1 MMVNEKLNVLF
12 VDDERD
18 ICSLAANLISVRGYQ
33 VDTATDGLNALLKIK
48 KKPADIVLT
57 DLRMPRM
64 NGMELLT
71 RVKANYPFTEVIM
84 ITGYGS
90 IPLAVEASR
99 KGAFGFITKPF
110 ALELI
115 DELDKAKDFIIKNRG
130 KTGPNKQLSLFRTED
145 FIFESAKMRDLDD
158 KIGDIAL
165 SNASVLITG
174 ESGTGKEIIANQIH
188 HRSKRREH
196 PFIRVNCAAIPCSI
210 MESEL
215 FGHEKGAF
223 TGAISNRKG
232 RFELA
237 DGGTIF
243 LDEIGDMPLST
254 QVKVLRVLQERE
266 FERVGG
272 TKTIKVDFRVVSATS
287 KNLEEEIQKGS
298 FRKELYYRINVI
310 PIHLLPL
317 KERKTDIPLLAN
329 FFVEKFNLE
338 IDKED
343 IKLTDKAMEK
353 LIHYPW
359 PGNVREL
366 ENMMERMVVLSSS
379 NVIEEKDITIAL
391 NGKHFGGSSFF
402 DLSFKEA
409 KKEMLREYLIKSL
422 EKNHW
427 NITKTA
433 AEIGINRINLIRNM
447 NRLEIKERP
456 KSLSK

>member
-1 MMVNEKLNVLF
+1 MVNEKLNVLY
-12 VDDERD
+12 VDDEREM
-18 ICSLAANLISVRGYQ
+18 CSLAADLISTRGYL
-33 VDTATDGLNALLKIK
+33 VDTATDGLNALSKVR

-71 RVKANYPFTEVIM
+71 RVKESYPLTEVIM
-84 ITGYGS
+84 ISGYGS
-90 IPLAVEASR
+90 IPLAVEASK
-99 KGAFGFITKPF
+99 KGAFGFVTKPF

-115 DELDKAKDFIIKNRG
+115 DELDKAKNFIIKNRG
-130 KTGPNKQLSLFRTED
+130 KAGLNKQLRLFRTAD
-145 FIFESAKMRDLDD
+145 FIFESAKMKDLDG
-158 KIGDIAL
+158 KISDIAL

-174 ESGTGKEIIANQIH
+174 ESGTGKEIIASQIH
-188 HRSKRREH
+188 FRSKRREH

-237 DGGTIF
+237 DRGTIF

-272 TKTIKVDFRVVSATS
+272 TKTIKTDFRVVSATS
-287 KNLEEEIQKGS
+287 KNLEEEIQKGL

-310 PIHLLPL
+310 PIHLFPL

-329 FFVEKFNLE
+329 HFVEKFNLDM
-338 IDKED
+338 DKED
-343 IKLTDKAMEK
+343 IELTDKAMEK
-353 LIHYPW
+353 LIHYSW
-359 PGNVREL
+359 PGNIREL
-366 ENMMERMVVLSSS
+366 ENMIERMVVLSSS
-379 NVIEEKDITIAL
+379 NIIDEKDIAIDL
-391 NGKHFGGSSFF
+391 EGKHFEGNSFF
-402 DLSFKEA
+402 DLPFKEA
-409 KKEMLREYLIKSL
+409 KKEMLREYLIRFL
-422 EKNHW
+422 EKNSW

-433 AEIGINRINLIRNM
+433 AEIGLNRINLIRNM
-447 NRLEIKERP
+447 NRLEIKERRRNFR
-456 KSLSK
+456 